1 MNIIIKQLNQMLDP
15 SAERGK
21 FDATAQ
27 GISSA
32 SKTNPYQRSLT
43 PVRDTSGFQQDQ
55 FIGQNPQGNMG
66 NNFQNHTSFGAP
78 NSLQNQGSFM
88 MNMNPSAQNNMMSGM
103 NNNMMPNQLVAN
115 QSNNNMD
122 FNNKSFGAAGGQ
134 SQGNNLQQNRAQ
146 QAGRG
151 IEQGVNPTAIGNN
164 QITGPK

>member
-1 MNIIIKQLNQMLDP
+1 MLDP
-15 SAERGK
+15 STERGK
-21 FDATAQ
+21 FGMDATQ

-78 NSLQNQGSFM
+78 NSFQNQGSFNM
-88 MNMNPSAQNNMMSGM
+88 SMNPSAQNNLMSGM
-103 NNNMMPNQLVAN
+103 NNNMMPNQMGAN
-115 QSNNNMD
+115 QPSNNID

-134 SQGNNLQQNRAQ
+134 TQGNIQQNRTQ
-146 QAGRG
+146 PSGRG
-151 IEQGVNPTAIGNN
+151 IEQGINPTEIANN